1 VNLRPRLRPTYS
13 GVTATL
19 ALVMVMG
26 GTSYAAVALHH
37 DSVRSFHIAE
47 DTIRATD
54 IHSGAVKSSEVR
66 DGSLRAIDFRAGQ
79 LPAGPQGPQGE
90 TGLQGETGPHGETG
104 PQGETGLQGETGPHG
119 ETGLQGET
127 GPQGE
132 PGPAGAQGP
141 KGDEGP
147 QGPQGATGPSP
158 LTAFAVVRP
167 DGSLVSQ
174 RGVQHAE
181 AIGPA
186 VGGQV
191 YVIGFASDVSKCA
204 VQVTVVDTNPS
215 PYYSDVPNGYG
226 TARITTGNWSGSAV
240 AYNVRLFDGGT
251 GVSRPFIISAMC

>member
-79 LPAGPQGPQGE
+79 LPAGPQGPQ
-90 TGLQGETGPHGETG
+90 
-104 PQGETGLQGETGPHG
+104 G